1 MASRPRSSKAGKS
14 GGPLDERQ
22 RQLLEEQE
30 KLQQKMAQLN
40 RVIEEAPR
48 IKAERVRARRDE
60 LLVDR
65 STRAHHRL
73 NSTTLADHR
82 YGDFAAGAPSRARRR
97 PLKAERRQTRLI
109 FFGLLLLLFVLVV
122 WLLSVWHWQWPG

>member
-1 MASRPRSSKAGKS
+1 MAQRRRPTKSST
-14 GGPLDERQ
+14 PLDERQ
-22 RQLLEEQE
+22 RKLLEEQE
-30 KLQQKMAQLN
+30 KLEQRMEQLN

-48 IKAERVRARRDE
+48 IAAERARAQRDE
-60 LLVDR
+60 LLIDR

-73 NSTTLADHR
+73 NSTTLADTR
-82 YGDFAAGAPSRARRR
+82 FEQFAGPHPRKTPRR

-109 FFGLLLLLFVLVV
+109 FFGLLLLFFFLVV